1 MYNIYLCYNSITLL
15 ICARIYAHFENLPKQ
30 KVILLQMC
38 VTKFTMYSRLEIYFN
53 VRQFNSNLLLC
64 SIKKYKNNGHSKRG
78 NSKIYKKLKK
88 NHDLANNLYHFSKNY
103 LLFSWDLGRYLYT
116 QQYTQYY
123 IIRKKVLHLT
133 NI

>member
-38 VTKFTMYSRLEIYFN
+38 VTKFTIADLRYILTLGNLIQICYYALSRN
-53 VRQFNSNLLLC
+53 
-64 SIKKYKNNGHSKRG
+64 IKIMTIQKRG